1 MKKPLLLLLCVPLI
15 FSCGKNIEN
24 HKEVEDNRSEMNVKS
39 KERTKE
45 IGSDQIENL
54 DKKYELE
61 ILKKKRKIKT
71 H

>member
-1 MKKPLLLLLCVPLI
+1 MQLMRP

-45 IGSDQIENL
+45 IGSDQIESL